1 MDLPEL
7 YSELRN
13 NFLCFKFQH
22 LGNSLYDCRY
32 GAIHVNPKKSQFIQE
47 TESGSLEELA
57 FALTEQQKLVEK
69 RIINTVPFPL
79 HHPTHIIYPL
89 TTKELGIVSAYVKI
103 WYADWRCNFIKSVF
117 GNCHSVT

>member
-22 LGNSLYDCRY
+22 LGNNPYDCRY
-32 GAIHVNPKKSQFIQE
+32 GAIHVNPKKTQFIQE
-47 TESGSLEELA
+47 TESCSLEELA
-57 FALTEQQKLVEK
+57 FALTEEQKLVEK
-69 RIINTVPFPL
+69 KYFHTIPFPL
-79 HHPTHIIYPL
+79 HQSPHIIYPL
-89 TTKELGIVSAYVKI
+89 TPNELGIVSGYVKI
-103 WYADWRCNFIKSVF
+103 WYANWRCNFIKSVF